1 MSMTLQQ
8 QTVAIV
14 GLGLMGGSLALAL
27 RGKVRQLVGIDPDRA
42 TLDFAL
48 QQGIVD
54 VATSDLQAG
63 VAEAQTVVLAAP
75 VRVILD
81 MLQNRIGSYLRANTL
96 LIDLGSTKARIC
108 EAMSNLP
115 ISVLAMGGHPMC
127 GKERSG
133 IQEADS
139 SLYRGR
145 PFVLCPPR
153 RVTPAARLRALEL
166 VEALAA
172 VPVEMEA
179 ERHDHL
185 VAGISHLPYLLST
198 ALVRTVDGEAQAD
211 PMIWDLAA
219 SGFRDTS
226 RLAASDIRMMTDII
240 STNTTAIA
248 RLLALFRVQ
257 LAVLEVALIAH
268 DTDELARL
276 LQSAHDARVRWATSH
291 DTGQPPL
298 PRGKQP

>member
-1 MSMTLQQ
+1 MSTALQQ

-27 RGKVRQLVGIDPDRA
+27 RGKVGRLVGIDPDAA
-42 TLDFAL
+42 TLDYAL
-48 QQGIVD
+48 KQGIVD

-63 VAEAQTVVLAAP
+63 VADAGTVVLAAP
-75 VRVILD
+75 VQVILD
-81 MLQNRIGSYLRANTL
+81 LLHNRIGAYLRANTL

-108 EAMSNLP
+108 EAMGSLP

-133 IQEADS
+133 IQEADGA
-139 SLYRGR
+139 LYRNR

-166 VEALAA
+166 VDALAA
-172 VPVEMEA
+172 VPIEMDA

-198 ALVRTVDGEAQAD
+198 ALVCTIDSEAQRD
-211 PMIWDLAA
+211 PVIWQLAA
-219 SGFRDTS
+219 GGFRDTS
-226 RLAASDIRMMTDII
+226 RLAASDIRMMSDII
-240 STNTTAIA
+240 STNTAAIA

-257 LAVLEVALIAH
+257 LATLEVALIAH
-268 DTDELARL
+268 DTGQLAAL
-276 LQSAHDARVRWATSH
+276 LQSAHDARVRWATDYEAGH
-291 DTGQPPL
+291 
-298 PRGKQP
+298 

>member
-1 MSMTLQQ
+1 MSMTLQD

-14 GLGLMGGSLALAL
+14 GLGLMGGSAALAL
-27 RGKVRQLVGIDPDRA
+27 RDKVQRLVGVDPDAA

-48 QQGIVD
+48 QRRIVD
-54 VATSDLQAG
+54 AATPDLREG
-63 VAEAQTVVLAAP
+63 VSEAQTVILAAP

-133 IQEADS
+133 IREADGT
-139 SLYRGR
+139 LYRGR
-145 PFVLCPPR
+145 PFVLCAPR

-166 VEALAA
+166 VDALAA
-172 VPVEMEA
+172 VPVEMDPD
-179 ERHDHL
+179 RHDHL

-198 ALVRTVDGEAQAD
+198 ALVRTVDGEARVD
-211 PMIWDLAA
+211 PMIWQLAA

-226 RLAASDIRMMTDII
+226 RLAASDIRMMSDII

-257 LAVLEVALIAH
+257 LAMLEVALISH
-268 DTDELARL
+268 DSEELATL
-276 LQSAHDARVRWATSH
+276 LQSAHDARVRWAAEY
-291 DTGQPPL
+291 GLEQLL
-298 PRGKQP
+298 PNRQKQ